1 MASPQRSGTSQWVN
15 FKASLILNFLLILK
29 ILIVNEDEHKL
40 LPVMFYFTNWTTML
54 HFKRYTCKYV

>member
-29 ILIVNEDEHKL
+29 ILIVNEDEYQL
-40 LPVMFYFTNWTTML
+40 LPEML
-54 HFKRYTCKYV
+54 IFNYYLVVLNLKW